1 MGGSRSHL
9 DKKKNCPK
17 IKFCVCTIRPC
28 LAVHVAPQGVHACS
42 NLSRILWFCDSIAVR
57 LTKWCISLTC
67 AMLFAPVHKKKPP
80 HGGCYIISSVG
91 IEYSCGLSVMWC
103 ILSVY
108 DLSDLALS
116 RMGFQKKNWIGG
128 WVGGWVELYPNFV
141 WIFGIFLTLQS
152 PLPTKN
158 KMNWIDIVHGSKNQN
173 VEAGRSHSVSNSAPS
188 KLIFTIIGK
197 AHCSNNLFLPWDLH
211 KTGHPVL

>member
-9 DKKKNCPK
+9 DKKKKLENCPK
-17 IKFCVCTIRPC
+17 IKFCICTIRPC

-42 NLSRILWFCDSIAVR
+42 ILSRILWFCDGIAVR
-57 LTKWCISLTC
+57 LTKWCISLTS
-67 AMLFAPVHKKKPP
+67 AMLFAPV

-108 DLSDLALS
+108 TIWVFWPCHGWVS
-116 RMGFQKKNWIGG
+116 KKKKYLDRG
-128 WVGGWVELYPNFV
+128 VGGWVELYPNFF

-152 PLPTKN
+152 P
-158 KMNWIDIVHGSKNQN
+158 
-173 VEAGRSHSVSNSAPS
+173 
-188 KLIFTIIGK
+188 
-197 AHCSNNLFLPWDLH
+197 
-211 KTGHPVL
+211 